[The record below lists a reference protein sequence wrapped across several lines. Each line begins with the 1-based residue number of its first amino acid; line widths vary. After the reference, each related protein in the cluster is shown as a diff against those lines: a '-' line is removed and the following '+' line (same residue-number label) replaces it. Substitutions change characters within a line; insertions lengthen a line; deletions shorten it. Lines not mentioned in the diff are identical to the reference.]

1 MYERLLAPVLR
12 SSQRSALVLGP
23 RQVGKSTLLAALA
36 PDLVVNLADPGAFR
50 DYVAQPERLSR
61 ELVAAPKEPGWH
73 VPAPTASQS
82 ERPPSCGRMSSTTVF
97 LDEVQR
103 VPALLDVV
111 QVLLDQR
118 PTRFRFLLSGSSARK
133 LRRGQANLL
142 PGRIHVHY
150 MHPLLVTELGSD
162 FDLDRVLAHGSL
174 PGIYSETDEAT
185 RALDLR
191 SYVDT
196 YLRAEIQAEALVR
209 DVGGFARLL
218 DLAAA
223 ASGRILNLHS
233 LCKDAGIA
241 YETARRYVDVLE
253 DTLVAFRVPAWS
265 GSDRSSLVR
274 HGKLFLF
281 DLGVRNAL
289 LRRPLD
295 RPLDDERGLLLEHLV
310 AYELHRRLGTLWP
323 EAALYH
329 YRTRHGAEV
338 DFVLEVGRE
347 VWGIEVKA
355 SRRADRSVLRGF
367 RSLAQ
372 RTGRLKRRIVV
383 YLGDRPQRIEDA
395 EVLPFEEFAGLLPT

>member
-1 MYERLLAPVLR
+1 MFERMLAPILR
-12 SSQRSALVLGP
+12 SSERSALLLGP
-23 RQVGKSTLLAALA
+23 RQVGKSTLLATLE
-36 PDLVVNLADPGAFR
+36 PDFVLNLADPRAFR
-50 DYVAQPERLSR
+50 DYVAQPERLLR
-61 ELVAAPKEPGWH
+61 ELASAPEE
-73 VPAPTASQS
+73 T
-82 ERPPSCGRMSSTTVF
+82 RTVF

-103 VPALLDVV
+103 VPALLDAV
-111 QVLLDQR
+111 QVLLDRR
-118 PTRFRFLLSGSSARK
+118 PNRFRFLLSGSSARK

-150 MHPLLVTELGSD
+150 MHPLLATELGSD

-174 PGIYSETDEAT
+174 PGIYAETDERT

-196 YLRAEIQAEALVR
+196 YLRTEIQAEALVR
-209 DVGGFARLL
+209 DVGGFVRLL

-223 ASGRILNLHS
+223 ASGRILNLHA

-241 YETARRYVDVLE
+241 YETARRYVEVLE

-265 GSDRSSLVR
+265 RSDRSSLVR

-295 RPLDDERGLLLEHLV
+295 RPLDDERGLLFEHVV

-355 SRRADRSVLRGF
+355 GRRARRSVLRGF
-367 RSLAQ
+367 RSLAE
-372 RTGRLKRRIVV
+372 RTDRLRRRIVV
-383 YLGDRPQRIEDA
+383 YLGDRPQRIEDV
-395 EVLPFEEFAGLLPT
+395 EVLPFEEFGRLLPDSTT